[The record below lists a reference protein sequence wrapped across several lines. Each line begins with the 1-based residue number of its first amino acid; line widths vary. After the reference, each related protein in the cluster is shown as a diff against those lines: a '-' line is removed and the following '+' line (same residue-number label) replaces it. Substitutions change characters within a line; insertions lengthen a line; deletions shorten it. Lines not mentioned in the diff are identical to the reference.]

1 MKIHLEYAAMLK
13 ARGVAT
19 GSEADVPD
27 GITISQLLTHLQID
41 DAHQKTVTAFIND
54 RRAHRDD
61 PIPPDARVFLTL
73 PISGG

>member
-1 MKIHLEYAAMLK
+1 MKIHIEYAAMLK
-13 ARGVAT
+13 AKGVAT
-19 GSEADVPD
+19 GSELDIAE
-27 GITISQLLTHLQID
+27 GITISQLLDHLQID
-41 DAHQKTVTAFIND
+41 QAHQKTVTAFIND